1 MVFRAYGPGPCLWES
16 LLPPEALRMP
26 AELARVDELLDD
38 PAMLEPFLPFFDPR
52 YGRRSIPM
60 ETFVRLMFLKYRY
73 RLGFETLC
81 REVTDSVSWRRF
93 CRVPLDGS
101 VPDHSTLKKIA
112 QRCGPAA
119 IEELNEALLA
129 KAADHKVLR
138 TDRVRAD
145 TTVVP
150 ANVGYPTD
158 SGLLARGVIRMVALV
173 AALHGL
179 SLATRTQMR
188 DRSRSVR
195 RRAHDIGAWLRRR
208 GEESKEETL
217 AITAQMA
224 DIAEA
229 SLAEARRVAAN
240 ARRGLR
246 RAAEAGYASER
257 ARATLEQLEMLIGR
271 LERVVAQTRLRVAG
285 GTPESATRLVSL
297 HDPDARPI
305 KKGRIGKP
313 VEFGY
318 LAQVLDNEDGIIVDH
333 SEHVGNPFDG
343 SLLAPAVGRVTK
355 RSGRAPRQVAADRGY
370 GAAAV
375 DSDLTAAGVRFVAI
389 VRKGRQSQARQRVER
404 GRRFRNLIKW
414 RTGSEGRIS
423 ALKRNWGWGR
433 CLMDGHAGVQTWCGY
448 GVFAHNAVKISGLI
462 AAKNS
467 PGSINPTSPRSTR
480 TATTGTSPPGKS
492 PPWPLP
498 LSA

>member
-1 MVFRAYGPGPCLWES
+1 MAFRAYGPGPCLWES

-26 AELARVDELLDD
+26 AELARVDGLLDD
-38 PAMLEPFLPFFDPR
+38 PALLEPFFPFFDPR
-52 YGRRSIPM
+52 YGRKSIPM
-60 ETFVRLMFLKYRY
+60 ETFLRLMFLKYRY

-93 CRVPLDGS
+93 CRIPLDGR
-101 VPDHSTLKKIA
+101 VPDHSTLKKIVK
-112 QRCGPAA
+112 RCGPEAV
-119 IEELNEALLA
+119 EELNDALLA
-129 KAADHKVLR
+129 KAADNKVLK

-173 AALHGL
+173 AGLHSLG
-179 SLATRTQMR
+179 LATRSKMR
-188 DRSRSVR
+188 DRSRAVR

-208 GEESKEETL
+208 GEASKEEAL

-229 SLAEARRVAAN
+229 SLVEARRVAAN

-246 RAAEAGYASER
+246 RAAAEGWASER
-257 ARATLEQLEMLIGR
+257 AWAKLEELETLIGR
-271 LERVVAQTRLRVAG
+271 VTKVVDQTRLRVAG
-285 GTPESATRLVSL
+285 DTPTSATRLVSL

-305 KKGRIGKP
+305 KKGRLGKP

-318 LAQVLDNEDGIIVDH
+318 LAQVLDNEDGVIVDH
-333 SEHVGNPFDG
+333 STHVGNPSDG
-343 SLLAPAVGRVTK
+343 PLLAPAVARVKK
-355 RSGRAPRQVAADRGY
+355 RAGRAPREVTADRGY
-370 GAAAV
+370 GAAEV

-389 VRKGRQSQARQRVER
+389 IRKGRQTKARQDLER
-404 GRRFRNLIKW
+404 SRRFRTLIKW

-423 ALKRNWGWGR
+423 ALKRNWGWNR
-433 CLMDGHAGVQTWCGY
+433 TLMDGLTGVQTWCGY
-448 GVFAHNAVKISGLI
+448 GVFAHNSIKISGLLATKNQSVPI
-462 AAKNS
+462 EQSPHRPPTAA
-467 PGSINPTSPRSTR
+467 G
-480 TATTGTSPPGKS
+480 TGPPGQPS
-492 PPWPLP
+492 PSPLP